1 MNINRYNRFMESIMP
16 NCVDNVDQT
25 TMQLRT
31 LSMFDYTGLPD
42 TIPSDILELYLQ
54 TQGFAV
60 FYEHDGSLYVYF
72 AGLGGEPN
80 VYYRPTVAV
89 IANPAQDLSVSA
101 VIGKDCEVVRN
112 DTLYR
117 GLTEINDKYSDMLK
131 TAYKT
136 FEIALINMRIIS
148 LISAGNDKAKK
159 EAELFIEQISKGNL
173 AVVGGNNFFDMIKT
187 LPYTTT
193 GTGNYLT
200 SVIEA
205 IQYIRATWFNVLGL
219 NANYNMKRESLNSDE
234 SLLNKDALKPLIDNM
249 LFCRQTDLKKVNDM
263 FGTDIQVELNSSWK
277 DIFENTDVSLMTD
290 TNAESEVIENGDD
303 GVSERPEK
311 DE

>member
-1 MNINRYNRFMESIMP
+1 MNVNRYNRFIEKIMP

-31 LSMFDYTGLPD
+31 LSMFEYTGLPD

-60 FYEHDGSLYVYF
+60 FYEHDGNLYVYV

-80 VYYRPTVAV
+80 VYHRPTIAN
-89 IANPAQDLSVSA
+89 IANPSQNLSVSA

-117 GLTEINDKYSDMLK
+117 GLTEINDKYSNMLK

-173 AVVGGNNFFDMIKT
+173 AVVGGNNFFEMIKT

-249 LFCRQTDLKKVNDM
+249 LYCRQTDLEKVNDM
-263 FGTDIQVELNSSWK
+263 FGTDIQVELNSSWR

-290 TNAESEVIENGDD
+290 TIAESEGSENGDNRN
-303 GVSERPEK
+303 SER
-311 DE
+311 